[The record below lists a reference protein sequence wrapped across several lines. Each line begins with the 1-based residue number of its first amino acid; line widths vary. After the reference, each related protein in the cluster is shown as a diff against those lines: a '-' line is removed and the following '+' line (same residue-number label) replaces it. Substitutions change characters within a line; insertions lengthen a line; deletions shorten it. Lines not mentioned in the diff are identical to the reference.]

1 MSNHYIISVLSE
13 DRPGIIA
20 DITGAVYELGGDLAE
35 LNQSILCGY
44 LTMVLIA
51 TFDDDVTA
59 SLLLSRLEAIDSPTS
74 YDFIVRE
81 IAAPDGCPPAGPPDK
96 TYVMTAQGRN
106 KKGLVHGI
114 SSLCYRHNINILDL
128 ATTRTDDTYTMILQ
142 LDLSKVVAIADVRAA
157 LQELAAQSGLQVML
171 QHHDLFKVTNEIPL

>member
-20 DITGAVYELGGDLAE
+20 DTTGAVYELGGDLAE

-81 IAAPDGCPPAGPPDK
+81 IAAPAGCPPAGPPDK

-128 ATTRTDDTYTMILQ
+128 ATTRTDDIYTMILQ
-142 LDLSKVVAIADVRAA
+142 LDLSKVVAIADVRGA